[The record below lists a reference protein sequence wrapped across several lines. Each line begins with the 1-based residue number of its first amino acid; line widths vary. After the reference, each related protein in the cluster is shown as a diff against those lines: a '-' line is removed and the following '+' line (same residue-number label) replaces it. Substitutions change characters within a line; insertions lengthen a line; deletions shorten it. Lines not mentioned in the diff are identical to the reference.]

1 MSQTHDDQSI
11 QARIAALEQE
21 LAELR
26 QRQAATQGGARVE
39 GDVDTQGGDFIGRDQ
54 HITYTGEEPPDDLLA
69 AYYRCLAAEC
79 RRLPLGMIDKEFLR
93 TSQGATADRH
103 DVPLPDVYV
112 DLDVVTPAE
121 ERARDGRAW
130 AMRLMRGEGEDR
142 TPLLEALSKDE
153 MTKVVLLGDAGS
165 GKTTFANYLT
175 YLLAE
180 GSEALPAPLTAPQ
193 RRLLPVRLV
202 LREVAARH
210 IPADAERGEAEML
223 WNALRDDIARHLGK
237 PAAEKLFPY
246 LQRRLMNDGGLILL
260 DGLDEVPEAR
270 QRRRVLLEAVARL
283 AHALGA
289 ARFVVTARP
298 YAYAD
303 PDWRLPGF
311 ATLALAPFS
320 EAQVGR
326 FIERWYQAVRPALG
340 WNAETARAKGERLRS
355 ALNERPYLG
364 DLASRPL
371 LLTLMATLH
380 SSWGQL
386 PEDRADLYEETTK
399 LLLGRWQRAREVRGP
414 DGEPVVEP
422 GITEALG
429 AGEDRLRAALE
440 TLALAVHERQRGSP
454 EQDEGP
460 ADISEGDLLV
470 AFKPLLGAL
479 APDTLL
485 AYLRDRAG
493 LIVARDEGVYAF
505 PHRSFQEYLA
515 ACCLANQPDFAE
527 QLQKRV
533 YADPIW
539 WREAC
544 LLGVGKARQGG
555 LGAAVHV
562 VGTLLPAEPGDV
574 AEPCAAHWQAAA
586 LTGQALVELRLWEKS
601 EGQPHFEALL
611 RRTRRWLVRLLEEG
625 QLSPRERADAGDV
638 LGRLGDPRPGVGTLI
653 AGEREQPDILWV
665 EAPAGEFTMG
675 TPEGDKMAYDDE
687 HPAHTLSLPDF
698 YISRYPITNAQ
709 FGPFLADGG
718 YDTEAYWTPEGWA
731 WRHGAEPD
739 PSPYQD
745 IDQATQKS
753 IAEWL
758 AGRPAERR
766 HRPFWWGDP
775 KWGAAT
781 RPVVGVSW
789 YEALAYCRWLAA
801 RWRTANL
808 PIRVW
813 RAGQIESAAFNAAD
827 LSFRLPSEAEWEKAA
842 RGPTG
847 RRWPWEN
854 DWEDDQANTEEA
866 KLNETSPVGCFPGGA
881 SPCGALEMAGNVW
894 EWTRSRWGRTQFYR
908 PDYGYP
914 YDSVDGREDLN
925 GPDP

>member
-1 MSQTHDDQSI
+1 M
-11 QARIAALEQE
+11 
-21 LAELR
+21 
-26 QRQAATQGGARVE
+26 
-39 GDVDTQGGDFIGRDQ
+39 
-54 HITYTGEEPPDDLLA
+54 
-69 AYYRCLAAEC
+69 
-79 RRLPLGMIDKEFLR
+79 
-93 TSQGATADRH
+93 
-103 DVPLPDVYV
+103 
-112 DLDVVTPAE
+112 
-121 ERARDGRAW
+121 
-130 AMRLMRGEGEDR
+130 
-142 TPLLEALSKDE
+142 
-153 MTKVVLLGDAGS
+153 
-165 GKTTFANYLT
+165 
-175 YLLAE
+175 
-180 GSEALPAPLTAPQ
+180 
-193 RRLLPVRLV
+193 RLV

-246 LQRRLMNDGGLILL
+246 LQKRLMQEGGLILL

-283 AHALGA
+283 AHALDA

-298 YAYAD
+298 YAYAN
-303 PDWRLPGF
+303 PDWRLPDF

-340 WNAETARAKGERLRS
+340 WNAETARGKGERLRA
-355 ALNERPYLG
+355 ALSERPYLG

-440 TLALAVHERQRGSP
+440 TLALTVHERQRGSP

-470 AFKPLLGAL
+470 AFKPLLGAAAPAAARGL

-515 ACCLANQPDFAE
+515 ACRLANQPDFAE
-527 QLQKRV
+527 QLGKRV
-533 YADPIW
+533 CADPIF
-539 WREAC
+539 WREVC
-544 LLGVGKARQGG
+544 LLGVGKAKQGG
-555 LGAAVHV
+555 LSAAVNV
-562 VGTLLPAEPGDV
+562 VGTLLPEEPGDV

-586 LTGQALVELRLWEKS
+586 LAGQALVELRLREKA

-611 RRTRRWLVRLLEEG
+611 RRARRWLVRLLEAG
-625 QLSPRERADAGDV
+625 QFSPRERADAGDV

-653 AGEREQPDILWV
+653 ANGQEHPDILWV
-665 EAPAGEFTMG
+665 AAPAGEFTMG
-675 TPEGDKMAYDDE
+675 SPEGDEMAWDDE
-687 HPAHTLSLPDF
+687 RPVHRLTLPAF

-709 FGPFLADGG
+709 FGPFVTDGG
-718 YDTEAYWTPEGWA
+718 YDVKAYWTPEGWA
-731 WRHGAEPD
+731 WRNGAEPD
-739 PSPYQD
+739 LSPLQD
-745 IDQATQKS
+745 LDQAVQTQY
-753 IAEWL
+753 AQWL
-758 AGRPAERR
+758 DGRPAAKRNQ
-766 HRPFWWGDP
+766 PFWWGDP

-789 YEALAYCRWLAA
+789 YEALAFCHWLSAQ
-801 RWRTANL
+801 WRKANL
-808 PIRVW
+808 PIRAW
-813 RAGQIESAAFNAAD
+813 RAGKIETVAFKTAD

-842 RGPTG
+842 RGAQG
-847 RRWPWEN
+847 RRWPWGD
-854 DWEDDQANTEEA
+854 DWEDGLANTDEV
-866 KLNETSPVGCFPGGA
+866 KLNETSAVGCFSGGA
-881 SPCGALEMAGNVW
+881 SPYTALDMAGNVW

-914 YDSVDGREDLN
+914 YDSADGREDLT
-925 GPDP
+925 GPDLRVVRGGSWDYDQRFARWACRYRNLPGLFDVIIGFRVVVSLSDSGFWPSDF